1 MGLFGGGH
9 NTVTRADKISNFQVN
24 TAEYGSPVME
34 LLGTTRISGNV
45 IYYDD
50 FTAHEHRETQRTGKG
65 GKSTSTNITYTY
77 TVAVILGLCE
87 GPVTGIGK
95 VWKDKEIYDYPD
107 DNIQLTLFSGTQN
120 QQPWSYVVGKHP
132 EKALAYEG
140 LAYMAGVIDLGDSA
154 GMPSYNF
161 EVKGQLLSTG
171 DGIDVNPMDYIK
183 CVLGK
188 VGQSNATIY
197 GEADFRQYC
206 AEADLLISTP
216 SDATGT
222 QEAQKIINEIAQL
235 CGAYIFWSNDAYK
248 IVPLADRPV
257 GDWEPDKT
265 IRYNLTVDDFIP
277 QNGSCVTWSR
287 KDSSNQYNRFTV
299 EFMNRAN
306 NYEKES
312 VTYEDTDDI
321 AERGVKQ
328 APTINA
334 NYIYTKER
342 AVVVAEAAARRNV
355 VGKNQ
360 YQFKLGW
367 AFCRLEPGDLV
378 RITDEASGIENTVVI
393 ITDVQE
399 SADGLLAITAISWFQ
414 DDYDAAEYDVH
425 EVDRPNIDFNVPP
438 GDTDVPVIFQPPA
451 DLTTNGLELWLAAK
465 GEDPESWGGC
475 TVYVSDDNQYYR
487 TLGRITNT
495 ARFGPLAG
503 NITADATTLE
513 VTINGTMLSGTQQDA
528 ERANTLLWI
537 DGECL
542 SYQTATLL
550 QNGNYQLSGLIRG
563 QYNTTAAAHSAGAMM
578 VRCDEALLRAPF
590 DKEDIG
596 KTLWLKFCSY
606 NIFGAAEQSLDEVDA
621 YQYVLSAYYI
631 PPVTN
636 VAAYNRY
643 RMIKDGVARYDIVV
657 SWTPPDLQSYLEGQV
672 WYKTDHGQTVNMPST
687 AGIPVSQLGFQ
698 GDWVFGGSGKNQ
710 VTIPQAVVGDTY
722 RIAVTTKD
730 EWGAATAPD
739 FAPYTTIT
747 VALKT
752 ETPNTPD
759 NFSIAF
765 GSQSVCSWSEVTNS
779 DIQFYEIRRDTNP
792 GIESENMLGRTNGTS
807 LAVTLTQRSGT
818 LYLYAK
824 SPSGKYSAPAV
835 LVYSKE
841 APQKPNK
848 PTLSANLGSINIVAN
863 AIPQGCNGINIYI
876 DGDGETMVHVT
887 NNTYTHSVEAGIYD
901 VEVAYTDIFGEGEHS
916 TSARIV
922 IKKTIDAKLLEDE
935 AINIAKVDATIQSA
949 LQDAVNSAQELVNV
963 HGDINTINSRIEEV
977 ANYGEGIHNEL
988 VETQDSVTRTIAR
1001 VDKNE
1006 ANITTVQQD
1015 IKGLRSTV
1023 ESIDVE
1029 GDVSDASAYLQSL
1042 IEQQSDRITTTVS
1055 KLQGNIP
1062 DGDTQFTTISQLQQT
1077 ADGLSSTV
1085 AQKANTS
1092 TLNSVNSTLTSKINQ
1107 QADKI
1112 TTVVTALGDY
1122 TDSSQT
1128 DFSAIAQLQDNIE
1141 LKVSKYD
1148 ATKADDLIT
1157 QINLAP
1163 QGATIKGKVITLDG
1177 DVLFVGNTF
1186 FQKMITAGMLNVI
1199 KANINSL
1206 SALSANIGEFTTT
1219 VSKKG
1224 YMKITGSLIEVY
1236 DSNNTLRVRLGIW

>member
-1 MGLFGGGH
+1 MGLFRRQ
-9 NTVTRADKISNFQVN
+9 NIVTRADKISEFTVN
-24 TAEYGSPVME
+24 TAEYGSAVPEVI
-34 LLGTTRISGNV
+34 GTTRISGNV

-50 FTAHEHRETQRTGKG
+50 FTAHEHKETTKSGKG
-65 GKSTSTNITYTY
+65 GGSKQTNITYTY

-87 GPVTGIGK
+87 GEISGIGK
-95 VWKDKEIYDYPD
+95 VWRGKEIYDYP
-107 DNIQLTLFSGTQN
+107 NEKIELTAFLGTQN
-120 QQPWSYVVGKHP
+120 QQPWAYVVGKHP
-132 EKALAYEG
+132 EKAMPYAG
-140 LAYMAGVIDLGDSA
+140 LAYMAGVVDMGNSA
-154 GMPSYNF
+154 SLPQFNF
-161 EVKGQLLSTG
+161 EVKGKLLSTG
-171 DGIDVNPMDYIK
+171 DGVDVNPADYIRY
-183 CVLGK
+183 VLDK
-188 VGQSNATIY
+188 VGLSNVPIDGLSDY
-197 GEADFRQYC
+197 RSFC
-206 AEADLLISTP
+206 AEADLLISSP
-216 SDATGT
+216 PDSNPK
-222 QEAQKIINEIAQL
+222 QAQAIINDICKL
-235 CGAYIFWSNDAYK
+235 TNAYFYWSNDRFR
-248 IVPLADRPV
+248 IVPVETRPV
-257 GDWEPDKT
+257 GEWTPDTT
-265 IRYNLTVDDFIP
+265 IRYNLTADDFLP
-277 QNGSCVTWSR
+277 QSNGAMVTYSR
-287 KDSSNQYNRFTV
+287 KDSSEVYNSFPL
-299 EFMNRAN
+299 EFINREN
-306 NYEKES
+306 SYEKETVNYQLS
-312 VTYEDTDDI
+312 QDI
-321 AERGVKQ
+321 LDHGLRQ
-328 APTINA
+328 ASTTSA
-334 NYIYTKER
+334 HYFYTKER
-342 AVVVAEAAARRNV
+342 AVKVAEMLAHKAQIERNT
-355 VGKNQ
+355 
-360 YQFKLGW
+360 YTFKLDW
-367 AFCRLEPGDLV
+367 AFCRLEPADIVTITDANIGVNNLTV
-378 RITDEASGIENTVVI
+378 RITSVNEDAKG
-393 ITDVQE
+393 
-399 SADGLLAITAISWFQ
+399 AITCTAVEVDNVSGEAQ
-414 DDYDAAEYDVH
+414 YDVH
-425 EVDRPNIDFNVPP
+425 NVDRPYVDFNAPP
-438 GDTDVPVIFQPPA
+438 DDVEQVLILQPPA
-451 DLTTNGLELWLAAK
+451 DITADGLELWIGATG
-465 GEDPESWGGC
+465 GENWGGC
-475 TVYVSDDNQYYR
+475 TVWVSDDNINYR
-487 TLGRITNT
+487 SIGQLNNS
-495 ARFGPLAG
+495 ARMGELQA
-503 NITADATTLE
+503 NMTADATSCVVSCNDVL
-513 VTINGTMLSGTQQDA
+513 ISGTQQDA
-528 ERANTLLWI
+528 ERGNTLCWI
-537 DGECL
+537 GGECL
-542 SYQTATLL
+542 SYTTATML
-550 QNGNYQLSGLIRG
+550 QNGNYELSGLVRG
-563 QYNTTAAAHSAGAMM
+563 QYNTTASAHSAGDQFA
-578 VRCDEALLRAPF
+578 RLDSTLLKEAFR
-590 DKEDIG
+590 KEDIG
-596 KTLWLKFCSY
+596 KTIYLKFTSF
-606 NIFGAAEQSLDEVDA
+606 NIFGAAEQDLSDVDP
-621 YQYVLSAYYI
+621 YQYTIQAYYI

-636 VAAYNRY
+636 VTAYNRY
-643 RMIKDGVARYDIVV
+643 RMMKDGVARYDIVV
-657 SWTPPDLQSYLEGQV
+657 DWTPPNLQSYLEGQV
-672 WYKTDHGQTVNMPST
+672 WYKTDHGQITSINAVAGVAVN
-687 AGIPVSQLGFQ
+687 QLGFQ
-698 GDWVFGGSGKNQ
+698 GEWTFGGSGKNQ
-710 VTIPQAVVGDTY
+710 VIIPQAVVGDTY
-722 RIAVTTKD
+722 RIAVVTKD
-730 EWGAATAPD
+730 EWGAATSVD

-747 VALKT
+747 VALRS

-759 NFSIAF
+759 NFSITF
-765 GSQSVCSWSEVTNS
+765 GKDSVCSWSEVTNA
-779 DIQFYEIRRDTNP
+779 DIQFYEIRKDTYA
-792 GIESENMLGRTNGTS
+792 GIESANMLGRTNGTTY
-807 LAVTLTQRSGT
+807 AVTLTQRSGT

-824 SPSGKYSAPAV
+824 SPQGKYSSPAV
-835 LVYSKE
+835 LMYSKE

-848 PTLSANLGSINIVAN
+848 PTLSANLGSINIVADS
-863 AIPQGCNGINIYI
+863 IPQGCSGMNIYI
-876 DGDGETMVHVT
+876 DGDGTTMVHVT

-949 LQDAVNSAQELVNV
+949 LQDAVNSAKDLITV
-963 HGDINTINSRIEEV
+963 HGDINTVNARIEEV
-977 ANYGEGIHNEL
+977 KSYGEGTHNEL
-988 VETQDSVTRTIAR
+988 VETQNSVTRTIAR

-1236 DSNNTLRVRLGIW
+1236 DSNNKLRVRLGIW